1 MPPSGDSR
9 PQQVPPIPGRHRTVS
24 SRRSPCARPVPRRT
38 LVHPR
43 THPPTT
49 GDTTPRPPPASPNVR
64 TGSVA
69 SPLHPPAPGRPSQR
83 RPPSTSRSAVR
94 RSSPSPHR
102 VGMLYQLYE
111 ADNPDRANQALGRFA
126 DLYATGQTP
135 EYRDIVDTII
145 VWGEQILAYHTT
157 RRVSDG
163 PLEGINNLHPS
174 PTTRRSRVHQPQ
186 QLPSPPNPRN
196 TRTRRVCSA
205 GAGLTHLVTGLWCLC
220 HDLSTWPPPGLLN
233 RGAG

>member
-1 MPPSGDSR
+1 MSPSGDSR
-9 PQQVPPIPGRHRTVS
+9 PQQVPPIP
-24 SRRSPCARPVPRRT
+24 
-38 LVHPR
+38 
-43 THPPTT
+43 
-49 GDTTPRPPPASPNVR
+49 PRPSCNTFPTLAMCSTAFMSLGGSRKDSPWYD
-64 TGSVA
+64 
-69 SPLHPPAPGRPSQR
+69 GRYN
-83 RPPSTSRSAVR
+83 TASRSGGRQRSGRTCLRARFTLLR
-94 RSSPSPHR
+94 R
-102 VGMLYQLYE
+102 
-111 ADNPDRANQALGRFA
+111 ADHLTEANQALGRFA